1 MEEDYLMEEDLE
13 LIERGLLS
21 EVDSESDDN
30 EIWPE
35 DHDGLGNQE
44 RGATPK
50 PVKIVN
56 SKVLNYL
63 GTVKESKTYNPKA
76 WLLQS
81 MLNALEYPLTADGK
95 FGQLTKQA
103 VEKFQADNGLKVD
116 GIVGPASWTRIIYLG
131 RNRISNSGISN
142 QDYENAAKDLG
153 VEVEVVKAIKDVE
166 SGPAGSFLFS
176 NHPTI
181 LFEGHV
187 FWKQLNKCGGKPS
200 QYSDS
205 DILYPTWTKDHY
217 KGDVAEHVR
226 LQKARDINIVAANA
240 SASWGLFQ
248 IMGSNYKA
256 CGCRSVKE
264 FVERM
269 CKSESEQLNLFVAFI
284 KKNNLHQYLK
294 PDLKGIIPWAEFA
307 RRYNG
312 KEYKKNQ
319 YDTRLQQ
326 AYEKHKKESNKQV
339 TH

>member
-153 VEVEVVKAIKDVE
+153 VEVEVVKAIKEV
-166 SGPAGSFLFS
+166 
-176 NHPTI
+176 
-181 LFEGHV
+181 
-187 FWKQLNKCGGKPS
+187 
-200 QYSDS
+200 
-205 DILYPTWTKDHY
+205 
-217 KGDVAEHVR
+217 
-226 LQKARDINIVAANA
+226 
-240 SASWGLFQ
+240 
-248 IMGSNYKA
+248 
-256 CGCRSVKE
+256 
-264 FVERM
+264 
-269 CKSESEQLNLFVAFI
+269 
-284 KKNNLHQYLK
+284 
-294 PDLKGIIPWAEFA
+294 
-307 RRYNG
+307 
-312 KEYKKNQ
+312 
-319 YDTRLQQ
+319 
-326 AYEKHKKESNKQV
+326 
-339 TH
+339 